1 MISPRMLPSAF
12 AADPRTRR
20 TTLFVLFFVSGFVAL
35 LYQVIW
41 QRLLGLVTGLD
52 LHAATMVVAVFM
64 LGMGL
69 GSLAGG
75 YLADRL
81 ARRHL
86 LLVFAAAEG
95 FIALFALA
103 SRALYH
109 GFFYG
114 LAADVGGRPV
124 LVGAV
129 AASTLIL
136 PTACMGVTLP
146 VLSKAISDGV
156 EGAAGR
162 IAGLYGWNTLG
173 AAAGAWLGSAWL
185 IRSVGYERSLW
196 IGAGLNLLCAAAV
209 LAMRDSG
216 PVAPAPSPAPASST
230 IGAAVAGGSGQC
242 FTSCR
247 VLSRSAS
254 RWSGSRLLGVAL
266 KSTAFT
272 FPLLLGFYLLGVGGG
287 SLAGRALADGRRH
300 AVRWFLAAQAAVPL
314 YAGLSVAAF
323 IWALR
328 TQSSLAAARET
339 GLVPADRF
347 LLQFLR
353 THAPTDRAVS
363 RRRRC

>member
-1 MISPRMLPSAF
+1 
-12 AADPRTRR
+12 
-20 TTLFVLFFVSGFVAL
+20 
-35 LYQVIW
+35 
-41 QRLLGLVTGLD
+41 
-52 LHAATMVVAVFM
+52 MVVAVFM

-81 ARRHL
+81 VRRHL

-103 SRALYH
+103 SRALYAV
-109 GFFYG
+109 FFYG

-136 PTACMGVTLP
+136 PTACMGETLP
-146 VLSKAISDGV
+146 VLSKAIQMAWK
-156 EGAAGR
+156 EPPGALP
-162 IAGLYGWNTLG
+162 GLNGWNMLG

-216 PVAPAPSPAPASST
+216 PVAPAHSPAPASST
-230 IGAAVAGGSGQC
+230 IGAADRGWWQWPMLYFLSGFVALGLEMVW
-242 FTSCR
+242 F
-247 VLSRSAS
+247 
-254 RWSGSRLLGVAL
+254 RLLGVAL

-287 SLAGRALADGRRH
+287 SLAGRALADGRH
-300 AVRWFLAAQAAVPL
+300 DAVRWFLAAQAAVPL

-328 TQSSLAAARET
+328 TQSSLAAAR
-339 GLVPADRF
+339 
-347 LLQFLR
+347 
-353 THAPTDRAVS
+353 
-363 RRRRC
+363 